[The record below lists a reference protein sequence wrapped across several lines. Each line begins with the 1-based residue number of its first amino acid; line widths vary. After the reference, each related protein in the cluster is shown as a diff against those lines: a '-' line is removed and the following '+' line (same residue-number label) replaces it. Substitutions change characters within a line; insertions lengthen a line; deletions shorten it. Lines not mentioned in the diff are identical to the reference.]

1 MQLVKD
7 CNLDSKHASASFT
20 PASLNTH
27 NTCTRCRSFPIAYY
41 NSCTQHW
48 YRQWAVLASKPG
60 KHAHKCLESVHTFT
74 RAGSRPFQRDRASRA
89 AHARTGPYARASLAS
104 GVCMPPGAEA
114 HRLAHCLHLWGRAKG
129 ATGALKSS
137 CAGGMPLFV
146 ILSVHV
152 RMCACGFWHTC
163 TPMWGFE
170 SLVKV
175 EAHT

>member
-1 MQLVKD
+1 MYAHTSTQHSSCVLVCKCQEYIYVQLVKD

-74 RAGSRPFQRDRASRA
+74 HAQAAGHSSATAPAVPPMLVLAPTRELALQVASACRQVQKLTGL
-89 AHARTGPYARASLAS
+89 RTACIYG
-104 GVCMPPGAEA
+104 GVPKEQQ
-114 HRLAHCLHLWGRAKG
+114 
-129 ATGALKSS
+129 
-137 CAGGMPLFV
+137 
-146 ILSVHV
+146 V
-152 RMCACGFWHTC
+152 R
-163 TPMWGFE
+163 
-170 SLVKV
+170 
-175 EAHT
+175 